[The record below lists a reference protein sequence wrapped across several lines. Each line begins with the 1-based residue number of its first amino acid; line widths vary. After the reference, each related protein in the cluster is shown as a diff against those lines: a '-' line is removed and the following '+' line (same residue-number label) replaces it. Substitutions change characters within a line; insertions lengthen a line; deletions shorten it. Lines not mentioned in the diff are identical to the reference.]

1 METTENKKIEAYL
14 GFCIRCGRIAF
25 GVDDMEKQKKT
36 FLLIAD
42 ESLGESSFK
51 TVKKLQEKFGCK
63 LLIGKSGALG
73 GLLHKPAVKA
83 VAIKEKNLAAAV
95 LSAAAARTKLKLIR
109 GGKE

>member
-14 GFCIRCGRIAF
+14 GFCIRCGRISF

-42 ESLGESSFK
+42 ESLGESSLK

-63 LLIGKSGALG
+63 LLMGKSGVLG

-83 VAIKEKNLAAAV
+83 VAIKEKNLAEAI
-95 LSAAAARTKLKLIR
+95 LSVVSGEFDFKIYS
-109 GGKE
+109 GGNN